1 MNIEFLQKFDF
12 LLSIINN
19 HSQSKSYK
27 ILFQLKGNTY
37 TGSFLPVEISGKLID
52 RDLFYLEVKDLTK
65 VSEIDFEFMPDY
77 FSNYDA
83 HTKNITLKNVN
94 DFKNIFLKQQ
104 GQKHSIY
111 LDLIKISSNFESHY
125 YFQALNN
132 VLEKYSPKFSDSL
145 PPMIYNVENIHT
157 KDVFSFLYIDK
168 DTPFD
173 FVTIIPEV
181 EEDESEN

>member
-1 MNIEFLQKFDF
+1 MNIEFLQKLDF

-37 TGSFLPVEISGKLID
+37 TGSFLPVEISGKRTD
-52 RDLFYLEVKDLTK
+52 KKLFYLEVKDLTK
-65 VSEIDFEFMPDY
+65 VSEIDFDY
-77 FSNYDA
+77 IPVCDV
-83 HTKNITLKNVN
+83 HTKNITLNN
-94 DFKNIFLKQQ
+94 ASDFKKIFFTQQ
-104 GQKHSIY
+104 DQKHSTY

-132 VLEKYSPKFSDSL
+132 ILEKCSPEFSDSL
-145 PPMIYNVENIHT
+145 PSMIYNVENIHT
-157 KDVFSFLYIDK
+157 KEKFSFLYIDK

-173 FVTIIPEV
+173 FISIIPE
-181 EEDESEN
+181 DELQN

>member
-1 MNIEFLQKFDF
+1 MNIEFLQKLDF

-37 TGSFLPVEISGKLID
+37 TGSFLPVEISGKHTD
-52 RDLFYLEVKDLTK
+52 KNLFYLEVKDLTK
-65 VSEIDFEFMPDY
+65 VSEIDFDY
-77 FSNYDA
+77 ISFSDYDV
-83 HTKNITLKNVN
+83 HTKNVTLNN
-94 DFKNIFLKQQ
+94 ASDFKKIFFTQQ

-132 VLEKYSPKFSDSL
+132 VLEECSPDFSDSL

-173 FVTIIPEV
+173 FVTIIPE
-181 EEDESEN
+181 DESEN